1 MKFSL
6 VSALSCRS
14 SLPRLVLMIVATQG
28 ANLFGKTNN
37 AAPAS
42 KPKNSRNAAIANSY
56 YASLLE
62 PLNIFAPPP
71 GAKKLITLPELHSL
85 VQTRGVALKVSRE
98 TYNASKQSV
107 TTTEDAKRPVVSF
120 TGGHTNTWT
129 KTKVDGDPMDGVT
142 DRNGETGSHTFGH
155 SAGFSLSGEPLSGVS
170 YRVSFPNLTTSKR
183 SPDTASHD
191 PYLPDSGAFNASLDV
206 ALLKGSPY
214 FVESLNARKTRLQ
227 LSTARDALKQDVIR
241 KISEAENSFYG
252 LAKRYLNL
260 AVQERSLKLAEAL
273 VSDVKEKIA
282 AGEASDLEFTRANLQ
297 KAQADTDFMS
307 SQIEYESAVAEFRRG
322 LAFDD
327 ADGQGVFPDPRALD
341 IKVEKLGIP
350 KNALEILRRSN
361 PEILA
366 AKNASESAEIELE
379 QARKSTMPS
388 LGLSTSYGNTVPE
401 NGWGRATS
409 QALKPNDR
417 TVTFNLTYSQVLY
430 NDTSKNALKSAIVAK
445 QKADLG
451 VDEAQRK
458 AKRDFDALL
467 KRIDIGTRR
476 YQIAKVS
483 REIAEDKINA
493 EYERFRAGESSVRN
507 VIDSQTEVNSARI
520 SEISSRV
527 DLAAAYGELN
537 ALLGKLPDGVTL
549 TY

>member
-1 MKFSL
+1 MKHSFAASL
-6 VSALSCRS
+6 LGGVVASSA
-14 SLPRLVLMIVATQG
+14 VFAAT
-28 ANLFGKTNN
+28 
-37 AAPAS
+37 
-42 KPKNSRNAAIANSY
+42 KPKGSSDTTPKSKTARHVAISNSNYS
-56 YASLLE
+56 SLLE
-62 PLNIFAPPP
+62 PLNIYAPPP
-71 GAKKLITLPELHSL
+71 GAKKLISLSELYGL

-98 TYNASKQSV
+98 TYNAAKQSV
-107 TTTEDAKRPVVSF
+107 TTTEDAKRPVLSF
-120 TGGHTNTWT
+120 NAGHTNTWT
-129 KTKVDGDPMDGVT
+129 KTKVDGDPMDDVT
-142 DRNGETGSHTFGH
+142 DRAGETASHRFGH
-155 SAGFSLSGEPLSGVS
+155 SAGFTLSGSPISGVT
-170 YRVSFPNLTTSKR
+170 YNLSFPNLSTSKS

-191 PYLPDSGAFNASLDV
+191 PYLPDSGAFNSSLTV
-206 ALLKGSPY
+206 ELLKGSPF
-214 FVESLNARKTRLQ
+214 FVESLANRKTKLQ
-227 LSTARDALKQDVIR
+227 LAAARDALKLDAIR

-273 VSDVKEKIA
+273 LSDVKEKIA

-297 KAQADTDFMS
+297 KSQADTDYMS

-327 ADGQGVFPDPRALD
+327 ADGQGVFPDPKALD
-341 IKVEKLGIP
+341 INIDKLAIP
-350 KNALEILRRSN
+350 KNALDLLRRSN
-361 PEILA
+361 PDILA
-366 AKNASESAEIELE
+366 AKNARDAADLELE
-379 QARKSTMPS
+379 QARKSTLPS
-388 LGLSTSYGNTVPE
+388 FSLQSSYGNTVPE

-417 TVTFNLTYSQVLY
+417 TVTFNLTYSQVIY

-445 QKADLG
+445 QKAALG
-451 VDEAQRK
+451 VDEAERK

-476 YQIAKVS
+476 YQIAIVS
-483 REIAEDKINA
+483 REIAEDKISA

-520 SEISSRV
+520 AEISSRV

-549 TY
+549 AY